1 MADGGEEHV
10 KETAPKQ
17 STERR
22 KSGGGRGQQTS
33 NGGASTSTKSSS
45 SKSSKTKMDFTPGSL
60 IEARDFADN
69 WFPSKIVEVDAEGGE
84 VLVHFQNWSSRY
96 DEWISMDSARLR
108 PQLSHSE

>member
-1 MADGGEEHV
+1 MADGAEEHV

-22 KSGGGRGQQTS
+22 KSSGGRGQQSS
-33 NGGASTSTKSSS
+33 NGGASSSTKSST
-45 SKSSKTKMDFTPGSL
+45 SKSKGTKMDFTPGAL

-108 PQLSHSE
+108 PQSGHSE